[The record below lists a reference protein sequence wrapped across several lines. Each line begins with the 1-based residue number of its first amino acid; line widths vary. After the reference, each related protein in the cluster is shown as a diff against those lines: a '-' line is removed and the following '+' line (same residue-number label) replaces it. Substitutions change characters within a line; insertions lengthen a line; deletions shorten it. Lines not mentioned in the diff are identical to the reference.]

1 MPFAFPDPQTTPEF
15 TGDNGITYIWDAD
28 DSKWQIK
35 GFAVEQGEDFD
46 PQLKEHVCAEFF
58 EVVADYSTVQA
69 KQGHSMAT
77 YDFGGDQGVKYWT
90 KPPKADF
97 FVNGESYYIDE
108 AGPFE
113 ISQLDVSNQWVTFF
127 IKDGP
132 EPAVGEFCT
141 FSKTRKLC
149 TEVAFLQNEIV
160 ELEEEIDA
168 IAPSVERGKWRFT
181 AVGTV
186 ANRGQFTMYDSEFGT
201 GQPTGLFTS
210 VKSIWF
216 NAVDIDGVTHS
227 FGDVDDGELL
237 EVFVDNSPEYG
248 LYEVV
253 GKAHDETQGASSFWV
268 IDVNFVRTNEATAV
282 VAPGETCR
290 FKVFMAPTGGD
301 VSSFVMK
308 TGDTMEGPGPLVFKT
323 KATSSSYNNPPTNTS
338 YLKFV
343 NDKNGSITS
352 GSLWF
357 GGNINILTTDLGL
370 MVRGAIYTKEYYY
383 AYGTSGTNYP
393 RIRLQS
399 STGSLQSSSTVALA
413 WDSTGVTKIRAKD
426 SEGSSGYVLR
436 LDSSKKP
443 YWSSPP
449 MPTYTI
455 TKSNGNYYVS

>member
-1 MPFAFPDPQTTPEF
+1 MPFTFPDPADTNIF
-15 TGDNGITYIWDAD
+15 TGDNGITYIWDAG

-58 EVVADYSTVQA
+58 EVVADYSAVEA

-77 YDFGGDQGVKYWT
+77 YNFGDPGVKYWT

-113 ISQLDVSNQWVTFF
+113 IGQLDASKQWVTFF

-132 EPAVGEFCT
+132 QPAIGQFCT
-141 FSKTRKLC
+141 FSKTRRLC

-186 ANRGQFTMYDSEFGT
+186 ANPGQFTMYDSEFGT
-201 GQPTGLFTS
+201 GDPTGLFKS
-210 VKSIWF
+210 AKSIWF
-216 NAVDIDGVTHS
+216 NAIDANGVAHGFADI
-227 FGDVDDGELL
+227 DDGELL
-237 EVFVDNSPEYG
+237 EIFVDESPEFG
-248 LYEVV
+248 HYEVK

-268 IDVNFVRTNEATAV
+268 IDVEFIRTNEDTTTV
-282 VAPGETCR
+282 GPGELCR
-290 FKVFMAPTGGD
+290 FKVFHAPSGGEAGD
-301 VSSFVMK
+301 FLMK

-323 KATSSSYNNPPTNTS
+323 KETGSSYNNPPANIS

-357 GGNINILTTDLGL
+357 GGNTNILTTDLGL
-370 MVRGAIYTKEYYY
+370 MVRGAIYTKEYYH
-383 AYGTSGTNYP
+383 AYGTSSTNKP

-399 STGSLQSSSTVALA
+399 STGSLQSESTVALA
-413 WDSTGVTKIRAKD
+413 WDATGVNKIRLKD
-426 SEGSSGYVLR
+426 SEGASGYVLR